1 MILQSF
7 FVLLAITIFC
17 VKSFEAMEFGE
28 AKEKKLIGQRC
39 EVVKKS
45 MPNERGIVKMYR
57 DDGKLNSELCSAES
71 ATTGAK
77 TGENQTAIAVG
88 MRSVILLIEP
98 Q

>member
-1 MILQSF
+1 
-7 FVLLAITIFC
+7 
-17 VKSFEAMEFGE
+17 MEFGE

-39 EVVKKS
+39 VVVKKI

-57 DDGKLNSELCSAES
+57 DDGNLDSELCSAES

-77 TGENQTAIAVG
+77 TGENQTAIAIG